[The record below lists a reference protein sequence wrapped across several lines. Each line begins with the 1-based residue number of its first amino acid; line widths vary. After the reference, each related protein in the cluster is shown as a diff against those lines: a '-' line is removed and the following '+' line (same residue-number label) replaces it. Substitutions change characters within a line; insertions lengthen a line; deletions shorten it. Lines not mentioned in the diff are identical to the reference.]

1 VIGGRGADVLIGG
14 PGQDTIYGD
23 NDAGGCG
30 PIICAIQEG
39 SDTIRARDGERDTIN
54 CGVGFDSAEVDAVDV
69 VEGCDQVEVAAG
81 GTGTGAGGGGEQGG
95 SALTL
100 PTKPGLRMLA
110 AGKLRIG
117 VSCIA
122 KCTAK
127 VKLLAGKTLA
137 RKLKLGRSR
146 VVATGSAKRG
156 GAGKLS
162 VRLVVPASLR
172 ARLRRL
178 RSARLTLELVLVQ
191 NGHRKVTRKPLR
203 LGR

>member
-1 VIGGRGADVLIGG
+1 
-14 PGQDTIYGD
+14 
-23 NDAGGCG
+23 
-30 PIICAIQEG
+30 
-39 SDTIRARDGERDTIN
+39 
-54 CGVGFDSAEVDAVDV
+54 
-69 VEGCDQVEVAAG
+69 
-81 GTGTGAGGGGEQGG
+81 
-95 SALTL
+95 
-100 PTKPGLRMLA
+100 MLA

-191 NGHRKVTRKPLR
+191 TGT
-203 LGR
+203 GRSAGSRCGWGSSGPAPARSGGGGRSPDPGGAVESGDRPQTTDATEWIAASSVAVHVATNL